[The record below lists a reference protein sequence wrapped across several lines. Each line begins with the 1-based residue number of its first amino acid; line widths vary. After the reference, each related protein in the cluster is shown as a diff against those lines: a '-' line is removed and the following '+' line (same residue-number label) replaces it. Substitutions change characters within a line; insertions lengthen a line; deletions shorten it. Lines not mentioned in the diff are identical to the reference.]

1 MVQLTNYT
9 NLLYI
14 VLISNRTIQVTNYTN
29 VLYIVLITNGTIDE
43 LHQSSIY
50 SFN

>member
-14 VLISNRTIQVTNYTN
+14 VLINI
-29 VLYIVLITNGTIDE
+29 GTFDE
-43 LHQSSIY
+43 LDESSIY
-50 SFN
+50 SYNY

>member
-1 MVQLTNYT
+1 MEQLTNYA

-14 VLISNRTIQVTNYTN
+14 GLIS
-29 VLYIVLITNGTIDE
+29 NGTIDE
-43 LHQSSIY
+43 LQQSSIY

>member
-14 VLISNRTIQVTNYTN
+14 VLLTNGTIANYTN
-29 VLYIVLITNGTIDE
+29 LLYIVLLTNGTICK

-50 SFN
+50 SFNY

>member
-14 VLISNRTIQVTNYTN
+14 VLISNGTIDELHQSSIYSF
-29 VLYIVLITNGTIDE
+29 ISNGTIDE

>member
-1 MVQLTNYT
+1 MVQLTNYS

-14 VLISNRTIQVTNYTN
+14 VLISDGTN
-29 VLYIVLITNGTIDE
+29 DE

>member
-14 VLISNRTIQVTNYTN
+14 VLIG
-29 VLYIVLITNGTIDE
+29 NGTNDE

>member
-1 MVQLTNYT
+1 MVQLTNYS

-14 VLISNRTIQVTNYTN
+14 VLFS
-29 VLYIVLITNGTIDE
+29 NGTIDE
-43 LHQSSIY
+43 LHQSSKY

>member
-1 MVQLTNYT
+1 MLQFTNYT

-14 VLISNRTIQVTNYTN
+14 VLISN
-29 VLYIVLITNGTIDE
+29 GTIDE
-43 LHQSSIY
+43 LYQSSIY

>member
-14 VLISNRTIQVTNYTN
+14 VLISN
-29 VLYIVLITNGTIDE
+29 GTIDE
-43 LHQSSIY
+43 LNQSSIY

>member
-1 MVQLTNYT
+1 MVELTNCT

-14 VLISNRTIQVTNYTN
+14 VLISN
-29 VLYIVLITNGTIDE
+29 GTIDE
-43 LHQSSIY
+43 LHQSSKY

>member
-9 NLLYI
+9 NLPYI
-14 VLISNRTIQVTNYTN
+14 LLLI
-29 VLYIVLITNGTIDE
+29 NGTIDE

-50 SFN
+50 SFNY

>member
-9 NLLYI
+9 NLLDI
-14 VLISNRTIQVTNYTN
+14 VLIS
-29 VLYIVLITNGTIDE
+29 NGTIDE
-43 LHQSSIY
+43 LYQSSIY

>member
-9 NLLYI
+9 NLLY
-14 VLISNRTIQVTNYTN
+14 TD
-29 VLYIVLITNGTIDE
+29 LITNGTINE
-43 LHQSSIY
+43 LHQSFIY

>member
-1 MVQLTNYT
+1 MVQLTNHT

-14 VLISNRTIQVTNYTN
+14 VLISNGTIDELHQSSI
-29 VLYIVLITNGTIDE
+29 YIVLIGNGTIDE

>member
-14 VLISNRTIQVTNYTN
+14 VLISNGTN
-29 VLYIVLITNGTIDE
+29 DE

>member
-1 MVQLTNYT
+1 MVQLTNYA

-14 VLISNRTIQVTNYTN
+14 VLISK
-29 VLYIVLITNGTIDE
+29 GTIDE
-43 LHQSSIY
+43 LQQSSIY

>member
-9 NLLYI
+9 NFLYI
-14 VLISNRTIQVTNYTN
+14 VLIGK
-29 VLYIVLITNGTIDE
+29 GTIDE

-50 SFN
+50 SCN

>member
-14 VLISNRTIQVTNYTN
+14 VLISN
-29 VLYIVLITNGTIDE
+29 GTSDE

>member
-14 VLISNRTIQVTNYTN
+14 VLISNGTIDEYTN
-29 VLYIVLITNGTIDE
+29 LLYIVLISNGTIDE

>member
-9 NLLYI
+9 KLLYI
-14 VLISNRTIQVTNYTN
+14 VLTS
-29 VLYIVLITNGTIDE
+29 NGTIDE

-50 SFN
+50 SLN

>member
-1 MVQLTNYT
+1 MVQLRNYT

-14 VLISNRTIQVTNYTN
+14 ALITNGTIDELHQF
-29 VLYIVLITNGTIDE
+29 LYIVLISNGTIDE

>member
-1 MVQLTNYT
+1 MVKLTNYT
-9 NLLYI
+9 ILLYI
-14 VLISNRTIQVTNYTN
+14 VL
-29 VLYIVLITNGTIDE
+29 LTNGTIDE

>member
-9 NLLYI
+9 NLLYT
-14 VLISNRTIQVTNYTN
+14 VLISN
-29 VLYIVLITNGTIDE
+29 GTSDE

>member
-14 VLISNRTIQVTNYTN
+14 VLISN
-29 VLYIVLITNGTIDE
+29 GTIDE
-43 LHQSSIY
+43 LRQSSIY
-50 SFN
+50 SFTY

>member
-1 MVQLTNYT
+1 MLQLTNYT

-14 VLISNRTIQVTNYTN
+14 VLISN
-29 VLYIVLITNGTIDE
+29 GTIDE
-43 LHQSSIY
+43 LYQSSTY

>member
-1 MVQLTNYT
+1 MVQLKNYT

-14 VLISNRTIQVTNYTN
+14 VLISNGTITNYTN
-29 VLYIVLITNGTIDE
+29 LLYIVLITNGTINE

>member
-14 VLISNRTIQVTNYTN
+14 GLIG
-29 VLYIVLITNGTIDE
+29 NGTIEE
-43 LHQSSIY
+43 LHQSSI
-50 SFN
+50 

>member
-14 VLISNRTIQVTNYTN
+14 VLI
-29 VLYIVLITNGTIDE
+29 TNGTIDE
-43 LHQSSIY
+43 LQQSSIY
-50 SFN
+50 SFNY

>member
-14 VLISNRTIQVTNYTN
+14 VLISNGTILHQSSNG
-29 VLYIVLITNGTIDE
+29 NGTIDE

-50 SFN
+50 SFNY

>member
-1 MVQLTNYT
+1 MVKFANYT
-9 NLLYI
+9 NL
-14 VLISNRTIQVTNYTN
+14 
-29 VLYIVLITNGTIDE
+29 LYIVLITNGTIDE

>member
-1 MVQLTNYT
+1 MVQFANYI

-14 VLISNRTIQVTNYTN
+14 VLIS
-29 VLYIVLITNGTIDE
+29 NGTIDE
-43 LHQSSIY
+43 LHQSSKY

>member
-1 MVQLTNYT
+1 MLQLTNYT

-14 VLISNRTIQVTNYTN
+14 VLISN
-29 VLYIVLITNGTIDE
+29 GTIDE
-43 LHQSSIY
+43 LYQSSIY

>member
-14 VLISNRTIQVTNYTN
+14 VLISN
-29 VLYIVLITNGTIDE
+29 GTIDE
-43 LHQSSIY
+43 LHQSPIY

>member
-14 VLISNRTIQVTNYTN
+14 VLIG
-29 VLYIVLITNGTIDE
+29 NGTIDE

-50 SFN
+50 SFNY